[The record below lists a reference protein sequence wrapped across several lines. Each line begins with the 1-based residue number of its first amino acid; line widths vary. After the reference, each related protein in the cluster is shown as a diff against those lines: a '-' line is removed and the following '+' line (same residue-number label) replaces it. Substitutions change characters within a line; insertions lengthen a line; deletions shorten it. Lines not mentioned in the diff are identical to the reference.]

1 MKNLFSFLLNAF
13 FIFLSVCLHAQEE
26 DKGIV
31 AKIEKNVIEKQLLVK
46 AVVTNNSS
54 IYRELNYLLVAI
66 KKGSNGNL
74 SNNKQ
79 SGKFSIN
86 PNETKSLSE
95 LSVNLDKNDALK
107 AYLYIRDEENQK
119 LISKDSLEINQ
130 NFLKNKIAKVESDV
144 VFELRG
150 LTIDETKTKVGKDF
164 YDQFYIQYNQLPEKS
179 SSAIKITELP
189 TRGTSGQIT
198 IEIDDKIIY
207 GFVTNPSEE
216 FITEQ
221 VFNSLRYIKEF
232 TASKNLVKNEFIY

>member
-1 MKNLFSFLLNAF
+1 MKNLLSFLLSAF
-13 FIFLSVCLHAQEE
+13 FIFLSVCIHAQE

-221 VFNSLRYIKEF
+221 VINSLRYIKEF

>member
-1 MKNLFSFLLNAF
+1 MKNLVFLFLKAF
-13 FIFLSVCLHAQEE
+13 FIFLSVCLYAQE

-46 AVVTNNSS
+46 AAVTNNSS

-66 KKGSNGNL
+66 KKGSSGNL

-86 PNETKSLSE
+86 PGETKSLSE

-179 SSAIKITELP
+179 SSAIKIIELP

-198 IEIDDKIIY
+198 IEIDDKMIY

-221 VFNSLRYIKEF
+221 VFNALRYIKEF